1 MRLFQASFNY
11 LDFGVDKKQHPRRRP
26 DGTVREYVVSP
37 YQMAAK
43 DGKYYLICNYN
54 KYDDVSNYRIDRIA
68 NMQILDEP
76 AKPFSSLQ
84 GSQGAPLDLA
94 KYVQEHVYMY
104 SSATSRVRFRIV
116 KRMAGDVID
125 EFGLGVRF
133 ENETDDYVTV
143 SARVNERA
151 AQQFAK
157 IFAPNVLILEPK
169 RLAEKIREEAAKTIA
184 AYEAIAQ
191 Q

>member
-1 MRLFQASFNY
+1 
-11 LDFGVDKKQHPRRRP
+11 
-26 DGTVREYVVSP
+26 
-37 YQMAAK
+37 MAAK

-54 KYDDVSNYRIDRIA
+54 KYNDVSNYRIDRIA

-76 AKPFSSLQ
+76 AKPFSSLL

-104 SSATSRVRFRIV
+104 SSATSRVWFRIV

-133 ENETDDYVTV
+133 EDETDDYVTV
-143 SARVNERA
+143 SARANERA

-157 IFAPNVLILEPK
+157 NFAPDVLILEPK
-169 RLAEKIREEAAKTIA
+169 RLAEKAREEAAKTIA

>member
-1 MRLFQASFNY
+1 
-11 LDFGVDKKQHPRRRP
+11 
-26 DGTVREYVVSP
+26 
-37 YQMAAK
+37 
-43 DGKYYLICNYN
+43 
-54 KYDDVSNYRIDRIA
+54 
-68 NMQILDEP
+68 
-76 AKPFSSLQ
+76 
-84 GSQGAPLDLA
+84 
-94 KYVQEHVYMY
+94 MY

-116 KRMAGDVID
+116 KRMADDVID

-133 ENETDDYVTV
+133 EDETDDYVTV
-143 SARVNERA
+143 SARANERA

-157 IFAPNVLILEPK
+157 NFAPDVLILEPK

>member
-1 MRLFQASFNY
+1 M
-11 LDFGVDKKQHPRRRP
+11 
-26 DGTVREYVVSP
+26 T
-37 YQMAAK
+37 AK
-43 DGKYYLICNYN
+43 DGKYYLICNYD
-54 KYDDVSNYRIDRIA
+54 KYNDVSNYRIDRIA
-68 NMQILDEP
+68 NVQILDEP

-104 SSATSRVRFRIV
+104 PSATSQVRFRIV
-116 KRMAGDVID
+116 KRIAGDAID

-133 ENETDDYVTV
+133 EDETDDYVMA

-157 IFAPNVLILEPK
+157 NFAPDVLILEPK
-169 RLAEKIREEAAKTIA
+169 RLAEKVREEAARTVA
-184 AYEAIAQ
+184 AYDGMAEG
-191 Q
+191 